1 MWWSWFSVAFTKRQ
15 PWKCPRKVN
24 VKCEIQWKAG
34 KDVAFFVFK
43 QEAWGRGASLS
54 LLNMTPDSLLYK
66 KNLIRCQTLSWVW
79 IHRWN
84 TSYHTLTVTLT
95 LCLGKGVVQSPT
107 IVTLICA
114 LAFGQVEAT
123 LDAEMLSGLRVAFL
137 LYNFWNY
144 LKEEP
149 RTTQIHIF

>member
-15 PWKCPRKVN
+15 PWKCPGKVK
-24 VKCEIQWKAG
+24 VKCFQLKAG
-34 KDVAFFVFK
+34 KDVTFFVFK
-43 QEAWGRGASLS
+43 QEAKGRGASLS

-66 KNLIRCQTLSWVW
+66 KDLIRCQTLSWVW
-79 IHRWN
+79 IQRWN

-137 LYNFWNY
+137 FYNLWNY
-144 LKEEP
+144 LKEKP
-149 RTTQIHIF
+149 RTTTIHIF